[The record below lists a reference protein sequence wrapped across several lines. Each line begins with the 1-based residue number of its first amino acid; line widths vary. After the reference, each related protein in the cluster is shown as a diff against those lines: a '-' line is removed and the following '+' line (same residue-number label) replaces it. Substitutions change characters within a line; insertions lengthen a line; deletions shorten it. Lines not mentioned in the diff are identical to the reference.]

1 MPPCSNTGAVAR
13 SHYGNAAPEGSRE
26 RDQSSSAYYRKMS
39 VFNESCRVCE
49 REVGPL
55 PPFSSSLFRSPPY
68 FIYPQPR
75 LFFLLPEFQVLNSSS
90 PFFFRLN
97 IAVYHLR
104 FLSFIRSSPLICHH
118 PSLFYLS
125 SHICLHQTLTAYI
138 TQFQT

>member
-26 RDQSSSAYYRKMS
+26 RDQSSSAYYQKMT

-49 REVGPL
+49 RGRA
-55 PPFSSSLFRSPPY
+55 SSTFLILSLSLHLLHLSSTSTLHLSQKSCICASPV
-68 FIYPQPR
+68 FH
-75 LFFLLPEFQVLNSSS
+75 LNTV
-90 PFFFRLN
+90 
-97 IAVYHLR
+97 VYLLR

-118 PSLFYLS
+118 PSFFYLS
-125 SHICLHQTLTAYI
+125 SHMCLHQTLTAYI

>member
-1 MPPCSNTGAVAR
+1 MVMQHLREAEREISLQVLITERCLCLMK
-13 SHYGNAAPEGSRE
+13 AA
-26 RDQSSSAYYRKMS
+26 
-39 VFNESCRVCE
+39 VCE